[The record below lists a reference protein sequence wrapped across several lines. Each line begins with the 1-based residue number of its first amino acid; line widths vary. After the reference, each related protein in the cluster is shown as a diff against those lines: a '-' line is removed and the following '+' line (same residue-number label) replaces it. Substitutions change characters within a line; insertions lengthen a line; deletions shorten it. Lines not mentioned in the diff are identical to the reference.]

1 MHRHFDTIERE
12 LQAAIDAAGGDNG
25 ALLDRLDRLMNDVR
39 GARFA
44 ARFALFGKA
53 MKPGGE
59 PEQEIEGV
67 EPPSRAFERDDTVR
81 TKEGYLARV
90 AHYDR
95 AGRVVVNVLFEAA
108 EYKESELKR
117 VEL

>member
-1 MHRHFDTIERE
+1 
-12 LQAAIDAAGGDNG
+12 
-25 ALLDRLDRLMNDVR
+25 MNDVR

-59 PEQEIEGV
+59 PEQSIEGV
-67 EPPSRAFERDDTVR
+67 EPPPRVFEHDDTVR
-81 TKEGYLARV
+81 TKDGYLARV
-90 AHYDR
+90 AHYD
-95 AGRVVVNVLFEAA
+95 AKGRVVVNVLFEAA